1 MALCG
6 LVGDY
11 RCYAGTSVSS
21 YKYIG
26 NCARHCAVSKIFILT
41 VRNPPKCYYYTCNL
55 LFNISFSSHQMV
67 LFRINTSADSDGR
80 EEKDPINLTN
90 QFTDFELTVIRN
102 VTPCSFADGYL

>member
-1 MALCG
+1 
-6 LVGDY
+6 
-11 RCYAGTSVSS
+11 
-21 YKYIG
+21 
-26 NCARHCAVSKIFILT
+26 
-41 VRNPPKCYYYTCNL
+41 
-55 LFNISFSSHQMV
+55 MV